1 MSRITPFLSLCL
13 IAGLLPGCGTRVSEA
28 VRQEVV
34 KADPQFAKALEQRD
48 ELAGRIMLLERE
60 LALKKTQ
67 IDQQIAKLR
76 KEFAET
82 RLQVRQKVEQTKDL
96 LKPEQE
102 RVRFALAMATEELK
116 AKRSQRA
123 SVGRSISQIRK
134 TLQGQP
140 QAAAWNNHDR
150 ARLETE
156 LQELL
161 RETKRLDGEI
171 DGLTKHLRLLKA
183 KQALL
188 RF

>member
-1 MSRITPFLSLCL
+1 MSRIPRVLSACL
-13 IAGLLPGCGTRVSEA
+13 IVVLPGCGQRVSEA

-34 KADPQFAKALEQRD
+34 KHDPQFAKALEQRD
-48 ELAGRIMLLERE
+48 ELAGRIALLERE

-67 IDQQIAKLR
+67 ITQQMAKLR
-76 KEFAET
+76 KDLADA
-82 RLQVRQKVEQTKDL
+82 RLQVRRKVQQTKDL

-102 RVRFALAMATEELK
+102 RVRFLLAMATEELT

-134 TLQGQP
+134 TLQDKPPGS
-140 QAAAWNNHDR
+140 AWNTNDR
-150 ARLETE
+150 ARLNAE

-171 DGLTKHLRLLKA
+171 EGLTKHLRLLNA

-188 RF
+188 RL

>member
-1 MSRITPFLSLCL
+1 MQLLIACL
-13 IAGLLPGCGTRVSEA
+13 ILGVLPGCGQQVSEA
-28 VRQEVV
+28 LRQEVV
-34 KADPQFAKALEQRD
+34 KADPQFAKVLERRD
-48 ELAGRIMLLERE
+48 ELAGRLALLERE

-67 IDQQIAKLR
+67 IDQQVAKLR

-116 AKRSQRA
+116 AKRGQRA
-123 SVGRSISQIRK
+123 SVGRSVSQIRK
-134 TLQGQP
+134 TLQDKP
-140 QAAAWNNHDR
+140 QVSAWNHDDR
-150 ARLETE
+150 VRLDAE

-188 RF
+188 RL